1 MTAQEVKEQLLAEGW
16 KFIPIG
22 GRTLREKRIEC
33 VDLILIAHPIGS
45 EKQNRLIPDEGTEAR
60 KFWDSEMER

>member
-1 MTAQEVKEQLLAEGW
+1 MTAQEVKEQLLVEGW

-33 VDLILIAHPIGS
+33 MDLILIAHPFGS
-45 EKQNRLIPDEGTEAR
+45 KKQNRLIPDEGTEAR

>member
-1 MTAQEVKEQLLAEGW
+1 MTEQEVKGHLLAEEW

-22 GRTLREKRIEC
+22 GRTLKEKRIEC

-60 KFWDSEMER
+60 DFWDSEMGC